1 MKNELLLD
9 RITAYT
15 ERYTE
20 SIMEEIDRL
29 VMSAIP
35 LSEREPA
42 RHMPVSDVKIE
53 LMRELLRRGKTIK
66 EVALKLNLPL
76 KTVRNFKNKY
86 KN

>member
-1 MKNELLLD
+1 MRNELLLD

-42 RHMPVSDVKIE
+42 RYMPVSDVKIE
-53 LMRELLRRGKTIK
+53 LMRELLRRGETIK
-66 EVALKLNLPL
+66 EVALKLKLPL
-76 KTVRNFKNKY
+76 KTVRKFKNKY
-86 KN
+86 KT